1 MLYFE
6 EKISGLYL
14 HYITN
19 LISRCFRV
27 WEPCLT
33 ALHWAV
39 RAHPSPPCTR
49 RVEPSLSD
57 SVSGLITIVATRG
70 VKHWKVTRMQ
80 LSLWSIRQ
88 TTTKRKLLRRIQ
100 GGKKSERKLNSFPVH
115 FISHRVD
122 GEWLLAP
129 LQSPDDLLKIVNG
142 KQLFPSRLMLLL

>member
-6 EKISGLYL
+6 ENISGLYL
-14 HYITN
+14 LYITS

-39 RAHPSPPCTR
+39 RAHPSPPCSR
-49 RVEPSLSD
+49 RLEPFLSD
-57 SVSGLITIVATRG
+57 SVSGLITFVATRG
-70 VKHWKVTRMQ
+70 VKHWKVTRRQ
-80 LSLWSIRQ
+80 LSSWSIRQ

-100 GGKKSERKLNSFPVH
+100 GGGGSWIHFLYTSFN
-115 FISHRVD
+115 HRVE